1 MKRLVLLCSLL
12 AAAWPVA
19 AQKPDAEPPE
29 AAALKHLPWRSIGPA
44 NPGGRVTDIAGIPGD
59 PKTFYGGLFK
69 TTNGGTTFKELF
81 TDQAVYSVGAIAIAP
96 SDANVIWLGSGE
108 GNPRNTASF
117 GNGVYR
123 STDGG
128 ESWAHLGLDESERI
142 ARIRVDPRNPDVAYV
157 AALGHA
163 WGANEERGLFK
174 TEDGGKTWKKSL
186 YLDQD
191 TGCSDVELDPS
202 NPRIVYA
209 GMYTYRRRPWSFS
222 SGGGATALYKS
233 TDGGQTWKKLTD
245 GLPRGDMDRIGIA
258 VSPAQPQTVY
268 MITESKTEGVL
279 FRSDDR
285 GESWRMVHKD
295 PNINFRPFYYSD
307 IRVDPKDPDRV
318 FSLSGGLFLSTDGGK
333 TFQRIATNVH
343 GDHQALWIDPEDPN
357 RILSG
362 SDGGFQVSLDGGRTF
377 DIINNV
383 VLSQFYHLA
392 YDLRQPYSV
401 CGGLQDN
408 GNWCGPSATLF
419 TEGIRKDDWYTVSGG
434 DGFFVVPD
442 LSAPHLVYSDSQGGN
457 ITLTDTRSGATRS
470 IHPHPVEIGSSGNA
484 IAAYKYRFNWNPP
497 IVLSPHDPKTVYF
510 GGNVVFK
517 TTNYGQSWEVIS
529 PDLTTDDKEKQQ
541 SSGGP
546 VVTDNTAAE
555 FHCTILTIAES
566 PLTAGVIWVGTDDG
580 NIQVT
585 RDGGKSWTNT
595 VKNIPG
601 LPARS
606 WVPSIEASRFDAG
619 TAYVAVDRHRDDDF
633 APYAFKTTD
642 YGQTWKPI
650 RGNLPPKGYLW
661 VIREDPKTRNLL
673 YAGTELG
680 IFASWDGGSRWVSI
694 RNNLPPVAVN
704 DLAIHPRENDLI
716 IGTHGRGAFILDDLT
731 PLQQLA
737 TALAADA
744 HLFDIRPAT
753 RYQMWSK
760 DAALGSKT
768 FVAENPPAGAM
779 LHYFLKSEPK
789 EAVTITVTDKAGK
802 TVRTLPNAANQ
813 AGINRVAWD
822 LRYDGPYQPAAE
834 RDSDFARFA
843 RRFGFGAGPAV
854 VPGDYTVTVRTAGK
868 EMSKTVSV
876 GVDPR
881 IDIST
886 ADLEAQLEAG
896 LRLRELLS
904 KTNTLIERTDDLT
917 KQLNALAEVLKKA
930 PPASSP
936 TEGGNGGQAKP
947 GGPGEAVEAA
957 LKELKELRD
966 KLTRPLP
973 GLNYRQ
979 APRLREELNALS
991 GAINR
996 VIAPPTDPQKVRLP
1010 ELSAETER
1018 ALAEFNGI
1026 VTRSIGAINEML
1038 SGSPRVVAGAPIQ

>member
-1 MKRLVLLCSLL
+1 
-12 AAAWPVA
+12 
-19 AQKPDAEPPE
+19 
-29 AAALKHLPWRSIGPA
+29 
-44 NPGGRVTDIAGIPGD
+44 
-59 PKTFYGGLFK
+59 
-69 TTNGGTTFKELF
+69 
-81 TDQAVYSVGAIAIAP
+81 
-96 SDANVIWLGSGE
+96 
-108 GNPRNTASF
+108 
-117 GNGVYR
+117 
-123 STDGG
+123 
-128 ESWAHLGLDESERI
+128 
-142 ARIRVDPRNPDVAYV
+142 
-157 AALGHA
+157 
-163 WGANEERGLFK
+163 
-174 TEDGGKTWKKSL
+174 
-186 YLDQD
+186 
-191 TGCSDVELDPS
+191 
-202 NPRIVYA
+202 
-209 GMYTYRRRPWSFS
+209 
-222 SGGGATALYKS
+222 
-233 TDGGQTWKKLTD
+233 
-245 GLPRGDMDRIGIA
+245 
-258 VSPAQPQTVY
+258 
-268 MITESKTEGVL
+268 
-279 FRSDDR
+279 
-285 GESWRMVHKD
+285 
-295 PNINFRPFYYSD
+295 
-307 IRVDPKDPDRV
+307 
-318 FSLSGGLFLSTDGGK
+318 
-333 TFQRIATNVH
+333 
-343 GDHQALWIDPEDPN
+343 
-357 RILSG
+357 
-362 SDGGFQVSLDGGRTF
+362 
-377 DIINNV
+377 
-383 VLSQFYHLA
+383 
-392 YDLRQPYSV
+392 
-401 CGGLQDN
+401 
-408 GNWCGPSATLF
+408 
-419 TEGIRKDDWYTVSGG
+419 
-434 DGFFVVPD
+434 
-442 LSAPHLVYSDSQGGN
+442 
-457 ITLTDTRSGATRS
+457 
-470 IHPHPVEIGSSGNA
+470 
-484 IAAYKYRFNWNPP
+484 
-497 IVLSPHDPKTVYF
+497 
-510 GGNVVFK
+510 
-517 TTNYGQSWEVIS
+517 
-529 PDLTTDDKEKQQ
+529 
-541 SSGGP
+541 
-546 VVTDNTAAE
+546 
-555 FHCTILTIAES
+555 
-566 PLTAGVIWVGTDDG
+566 
-580 NIQVT
+580 
-585 RDGGKSWTNT
+585 
-595 VKNIPG
+595 
-601 LPARS
+601 
-606 WVPSIEASRFDAG
+606 
-619 TAYVAVDRHRDDDF
+619 
-633 APYAFKTTD
+633 
-642 YGQTWKPI
+642 
-650 RGNLPPKGYLW
+650 
-661 VIREDPKTRNLL
+661 
-673 YAGTELG
+673 
-680 IFASWDGGSRWVSI
+680 
-694 RNNLPPVAVN
+694 VAVN

-737 TALAADA
+737 TALATDA

-802 TVRTLPNAANQ
+802 TVRTLPNAAKQ

-843 RRFGFGAGPAV
+843 RRFGFGTGPAV

-947 GGPGEAVEAA
+947 GGPGDAVEAA